1 MTEPIRMGG
10 IYATFDTEALLERL
24 REARLLQVQRLEAN
38 RAQALARQQALA
50 DIRTKLA
57 NLLSQASALAKPT
70 SAQLKMAQIESTA
83 LSATVAPNA
92 ALGSFTVDILT
103 LATPTKV
110 TSAAVSAGVNATA
123 PMDRANFATTP
134 TYGTFTVGTSGGG
147 SVRLT
152 IDSTTVDSTSALNS
166 ANLAVAVTAG
176 TFTIGTEL
184 GGTATITVD
193 PTTQSLADVLA
204 AINGAGIGVTAE
216 VVAGANGKLNSIR
229 LTSTQGAIT
238 LGAEGDT
245 SNFLSAMNLTGSTG
259 TTVRTSTR
267 GVAVMQSLQETIDQI
282 NAAGIGITA
291 SLANDAEGRPNILT
305 LSSTSG
311 NILLGSVTDT
321 SNFLTATKLLASPG
335 TTTRQSTGSIGALD
349 PSKPLAEAA
358 LLAGPP
364 ASGTQAF
371 TVNGVRIT
379 YDAAVDSLNAILE
392 RINASSAGVSARY
405 DPIADRIVLQQDTTG
420 SLPIALADEG
430 SGNLLAKLG
439 LLTGTQTLGQN
450 AEFRIDGGPTQYASS
465 NTVTP
470 MPGVTLTLQATT
482 TAGSPAR
489 VTVTQNLD
497 AVVAT
502 VKAFVDAFNAAM
514 TAIDQ
519 ATKTSGS
526 ADERGQLSGDWTI
539 RQLKSSLRAMVAG
552 PGLGLE
558 GPLRNLAAIGISFG
572 AVGSAVGTTNT
583 LRLDEAKLRSALQE
597 DRSAVQ
603 QLLSTWQLEA
613 RLVPGGTGSIAGI
626 SGTYAGSKAGRYQ
639 IVDDGAGNLIA
650 TFYPADGSAPVET
663 RATVSPGGSTTSL
676 IPGMTV
682 TVGNPLQSGEH
693 TVLVEAAAASPI
705 RQIVAFLEGQTR
717 TGGALDAR
725 ADAYKRVADDVAAR
739 KAQLQERIDREI
751 DRLRQKFIAMDQ
763 ALARSQRVFEAL
775 TQMANQLAAM
785 ADSRRR

>member
-57 NLLSQASALAKPT
+57 NLLGQASALAKPT
-70 SAQLKMAQIESTA
+70 SAQLKMAQIEGTA

-92 ALGSFTVDILT
+92 TLGSFTVDILK

-110 TSAAVSAGVNATA
+110 TGAAVSAGVNPTA

-134 TYGTFTVGTSGGG
+134 TYGTFTIGTSTGG

-152 IDSTTVDSTSALNS
+152 IDSTTVDATSPLNS
-166 ANLAVAVTAG
+166 ANLAVAVTPG

-204 AINGAGIGVTAE
+204 AINGAGVGVTAE

-229 LTSTQGAIT
+229 LTSTQGTIT
-238 LGAEGDT
+238 LGAAGDT
-245 SNFLSAMNLTGSTG
+245 SNFLSAMNLTGSAG

-282 NAAGIGITA
+282 NAAGIGVTA
-291 SLANDAEGRPNILT
+291 TLANDAEGRPNILT

-311 NILLGSVTDT
+311 SILLGSVTDT
-321 SNFLTATKLLASPG
+321 SNFLAATKLLASPG
-335 TTTRQSTGSIGALD
+335 TTTRQSTGSIGGLD
-349 PSKPLAEAA
+349 PSKPLAEVA

-364 ASGTQAF
+364 ASGTHAF
-371 TVNGVRIT
+371 TVNGVRIV
-379 YDAAVDSLNAILE
+379 YDAAVDSLNAVLD
-392 RINASSAGVSARY
+392 RINASSAGVRARY
-405 DPIADRIVLQQDTTG
+405 DPVADRIVLQQETTG

-430 SGNLLAKLG
+430 SGNLLARLG
-439 LLTGTQTLGQN
+439 LLNGTQTLGQN
-450 AEFRIDGGPTQYASS
+450 AEFRIDGGPIQYASS

-482 TAGSPAR
+482 PADSPAR

-497 AVVAT
+497 AVVSA

-526 ADERGQLSGDWTI
+526 ANERGQLSGDWTI

-552 PGLGLE
+552 PGLALE
-558 GPLRNLAAIGISFG
+558 GPFRSLAAIGISFG

-583 LRLDEAKLRSALQE
+583 LRVDEAKLRSALQE
-597 DRSAVQ
+597 DPSAVQ
-603 QLLSTWQLEA
+603 QLLSTWRLEA
-613 RLVPGGTGSIAGI
+613 RLVAGGTGSITGI
-626 SGTYAGSKAGRYQ
+626 SGTYAGSKTGRYQ

-663 RATVSPGGSTTSL
+663 RATISPGGSTTSL

-693 TVLVEAAAASPI
+693 TILVEAAAASPI

-717 TGGALDAR
+717 TGGSLDAR
-725 ADAYKRVADDVAAR
+725 ADAYKRVAEDIAAR
-739 KAQLQERIDREI
+739 KEQLQERIDREI

-785 ADSRRR
+785 ADLRRR